1 VNNLLPDSADESS
14 ATSTAP
20 TPYHTS
26 PPLPPTEDQELL
38 RLRQQSISNS
48 FQSITSRSSSG
59 QTKFIF
65 ENLSMLRTD
74 LKKNFGSLK
83 RDLDMQLSDSIG
95 ERQANENMSPRT
107 TNLLNKKLFSDAS
120 HSTTIS
126 IATNCST
133 ITNATRPPLMP
144 LDLNSNDDISLQQ
157 SVSISR
163 ALRETNRTAQKKEQ
177 RRNKSNT

>member
-1 VNNLLPDSADESS
+1 
-14 ATSTAP
+14 
-20 TPYHTS
+20 
-26 PPLPPTEDQELL
+26 
-38 RLRQQSISNS
+38 
-48 FQSITSRSSSG
+48 
-59 QTKFIF
+59 
-65 ENLSMLRTD
+65 MLRTD

>member
-1 VNNLLPDSADESS
+1 MSPNRAMPD
-14 ATSTAP
+14 TKT
-20 TPYHTS
+20 TQN
-26 PPLPPTEDQELL
+26 DQELL
-38 RLRQQSISNS
+38 RLRQLSIANS
-48 FQSITSRSSSG
+48 FESIKSSSSSS
-59 QTKFIF
+59 QTKYVF
-65 ENLSMLRTD
+65 ENLGILRTD
-74 LKKNFGSLK
+74 LQNNFGSQKGSLK
-83 RDLDMQLSDSIG
+83 RDLTSKISDDI
-95 ERQANENMSPRT
+95 EDITANENMSPRT

-163 ALRETNRTAQKKEQ
+163 ALRKTNRTAQKKEQ
-177 RRNKSNT
+177 RRNKSNK